1 MSILESPRLRLV
13 PLADEHLSGLH
24 AINGDAAVMTYIG
37 DGAPLSLRQSQLM
50 IDTVRRHWALHGMS
64 WWALL
69 NKEDGEMVGA
79 AALQPLEAQT
89 GAPPEIGWRLRR
101 SCWGRGYATEAAT
114 AIVEHARLM
123 GQRRLVAIA
132 HPANLA
138 SMAVMH
144 RLGMLYLGLE
154 AHDISPCAIFELF
167 L

>member
-1 MSILESPRLRLV
+1 MSILESPRLLLV
-13 PLADEHLSGLH
+13 PLADEHLPGLH
-24 AINGDAAVMTYIG
+24 AINSDAAVMTYIG
-37 DGAPLSLRQSQLM
+37 DGAPLTLRQSQQM
-50 IDTVRRHWALHGMS
+50 IDTVRQHWAERGMS

-69 NKEDGEMVGA
+69 DKDGGDMVGA
-79 AALQPLEAQT
+79 AALQPLDERST
-89 GAPPEIGWRLRR
+89 NPPEIGWRLRR
-101 SCWGRGYATEAAT
+101 SSWGRGYATEAAG
-114 AIVEHARLM
+114 AIVDYARRL

-138 SMAVMH
+138 SLAVMH